1 MNSSTS
7 EHSRQIIASFSSNKK
22 FDTVE
27 NIKIGDGKYIQ
38 AIGSG
43 DIDILA
49 FNGKEW
55 CENIS
60 VMFFTYQN

>member
-1 MNSSTS
+1 MHGTWIWMRLNTC
-7 EHSRQIIASFSSNKK
+7 QIVASGSHYKK

-38 AIGSG
+38 AIGSE

-49 FNGKEW
+49 SFILQWKRVGAK
-55 CENIS
+55 I
-60 VMFFTYQN
+60 FQ